1 MNRYCIFAIPRSG
14 SNWLAASIGQV
25 YHTLPNYTYLGEF
38 FTFHKVNED
47 YKLDSKNN
55 IIWFTNDNRL
65 DDPNFME
72 EFKQRRLKILLEGD
86 INQPL
91 VLKNMYWKYPRTS
104 HNYLKNLKKIQDHN
118 IQILNLN
125 RDPFDCTISIM
136 VSDITGISHRYEIE
150 PIKTKLSS
158 IKTELDVPKEGSIF
172 IDKLEFK
179 ATYYRYMTA
188 HKEKQKIADKLK
200 LINIEYNTLI
210 ADCFRN
216 KIQVKINSVS
226 KKLYDIDY
234 SKIIQNYDD
243 LLKLK
248 INDS

>member
-25 YHTLPNYTYLGEF
+25 YHTLPNYVYLGEF

-47 YKLDSKNN
+47 YKLNKNNN
-55 IIWFTNDNRL
+55 IIQFINDNRL

-72 EFKQRRLKILLEGD
+72 EFKQRRLKILLEGN

-91 VLKNMYWKYPRTS
+91 VLKNMYWKYPRTT

-118 IQILNLN
+118 IKILNLN
-125 RDPFDCTISIM
+125 RDPFDCAISIM

-150 PIKTKLSS
+150 PNNPILSS
-158 IKTELDVPKEGSIF
+158 NNIQTELDVPKEGSIF

-179 ATYYRYMTA
+179 MTYNRYMTA

-200 LINIEYNTLI
+200 LINIEYETLI

-216 KIQVKINSVS
+216 RIQVKINSVC
-226 KKLYDIDY
+226 KKLYDMDY

-243 LLKLK
+243 LLKIK
-248 INDS
+248 